1 MLKLLILFSYVIPIF
16 CYKTFI
22 DTLSEDSRF
31 GTLLRHLQNERLVP
45 TINKMTSG
53 TFFAPDN
60 EAFEHYK
67 QNVTKDLLLYHV
79 LSQPFMGE
87 DFEQDQIL
95 ESLYVRQGLL
105 GETNNG
111 QRIKVTKEGS
121 PRKGKGKVYIGGVQI
136 VDKDIAVNNQS
147 VVQVVSRL
155 LTPPDLIGNCNNV

>member
-1 MLKLLILFSYVIPIF
+1 MLKLLVLFSYVIPIL

-31 GTLLRHLQNERLVP
+31 SILLRHLQTERLIP
-45 TINKMTSG
+45 TVNQLSSG

-60 EAFEHYK
+60 EAFERYK
-67 QNVTKDLLLYHV
+67 YNVTKDLLLYHIV
-79 LSQPFMGE
+79 SKPFLGE

-105 GETNNG
+105 GDTNNG

-136 VDKDIAVNNQS
+136 VDKDIIANNQS
-147 VVQVVSRL
+147 VIQVVGRL
-155 LTPPDLIGNCNNV
+155 LTQPDLIGNCNYI